1 MSWIRLR
8 RTSGWRDDVGSW
20 TVEFRMKV
28 SCENETV
35 RAAYKA
41 LADGTLGV
49 QLELTLALA
58 RDPHRPGIAL
68 ARRGRV

>member
-20 TVEFRMKV
+20 AVEFRMKV
-28 SCENETV
+28 SCKNETV
-35 RAAYKA
+35 RAAYKV

-58 RDPHRPGIAL
+58 RTRNAQG
-68 ARRGRV
+68 